1 MQSRRARTKGS
12 RCVVP
17 CRTRGRVLHGEMPI
31 RCTMEIGTRFAW
43 LAPMTLEIRAVTLLA
58 IVVTAC
64 GGVAASEPSEDAGTD
79 TSIHSTGPDGSVAQ
93 DAASAGDAGDAASD
107 AAQGSDTGAND
118 AGSPHDAAF
127 DNDPRC
133 PPSFGATGECT
144 IDGVECRYPQGRC
157 DCARPCS
164 GVFIP
169 DASWTCSQFTA
180 PCPDD
185 PPAKGS
191 ACPSDGT
198 HCTYP
203 GCCTTNDFTCV
214 KGHWDAAPPF
224 CPP

>member
-1 MQSRRARTKGS
+1 M
-12 RCVVP
+12 
-17 CRTRGRVLHGEMPI
+17 
-31 RCTMEIGTRFAW
+31 RFAW
-43 LAPMTLEIRAVTLLA
+43 PAPMTLEMRAVTLLA

-64 GGVAASEPSEDAGTD
+64 GGVSASEPSEDAGTD
-79 TSIHSTGPDGSVAQ
+79 SSIHSTDGSSTQ
-93 DAASAGDAGDAASD
+93 DAAITSDAGDAGDAAID
-107 AAQGSDTGAND
+107 VTEGSDSGGND

-133 PPSFGATGECT
+133 PPSFGATGACT
-144 IDGVECRYPQGRC
+144 SDGVACRYPQGRC

-169 DASWTCSQFTA
+169 DASWSCSQFTA
-180 PCPDD
+180 QCPDD

-191 ACPSDGT
+191 ACPSDGA
-198 HCTYP
+198 HCLYP

-214 KGHWDAAPPF
+214 QGHWDAASPF